1 MPPKTCF
8 QSVLIAMLNVSSNSL
23 SLKRFWKRSV
33 RSCGFIVN
41 HLEIFFVL
49 LVVFL
54 EYERD
59 IVGDVV

>member
-8 QSVLIAMLNVSSNSL
+8 QSVLIALLNASFNSL
-23 SLKRFWKRSV
+23 SLKRFWKRNV
-33 RSCGFIVN
+33 KSCGFIIN

-49 LVVFL
+49 LGVFL
-54 EYERD
+54 EYKRD